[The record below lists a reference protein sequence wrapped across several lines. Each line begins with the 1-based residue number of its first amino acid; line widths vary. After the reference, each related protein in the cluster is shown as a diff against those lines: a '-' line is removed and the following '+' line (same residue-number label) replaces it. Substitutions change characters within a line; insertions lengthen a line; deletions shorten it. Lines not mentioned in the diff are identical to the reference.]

1 MSGYGIICFINRKWD
16 VLIDKLSKRIMIDA
30 NSVIRESSK
39 LMHEMVDPAGCATP
53 EWVMAGRDRFSTLGR
68 VWTLAAAFVL
78 GPAGPGH
85 ADLVHPV
92 PFDATITVD
101 TETGLEWLDLTET
114 VGLSYAQV
122 EAGAGGFVA
131 DGWRHA
137 TVHEVCDLFERYLV
151 PTNPPPRSC
160 PATQFD
166 FPTRVTFSSQV
177 MFIAY
182 LGSTNF
188 SYGGGGGGLAGLTDG
203 SIPPR
208 FRRRH
213 VRSSRLLQRKRRDV
227 VHRQHH
233 ESDRRALPGE
243 DAVAGCSRAPRARRR
258 AAVFAARVD
267 RCARD
272 PCPRPEAARG
282 ASRVTHAAAVL
293 DLEGQGVDAADQPRH
308 RRQAFTDRRFKR
320 AASVR

>member
-1 MSGYGIICFINRKWD
+1 
-16 VLIDKLSKRIMIDA
+16 
-30 NSVIRESSK
+30 
-39 LMHEMVDPAGCATP
+39 
-53 EWVMAGRDRFSTLGR
+53 MAGRDRLSTLGR

-122 EAGAGGFVA
+122 EAGAGGYVA

-166 FPTRVTFSSQV
+166 FPTPVTFSSQV

-188 SYGGGGGGLAGLTDG
+188 SYGGSGGGLAGLTDG
-203 SIPPR
+203 SIPPD
-208 FRRRH
+208 FAVVTYDPPGYYSANVATSLTVNTTNPTVGH
-213 VRSSRLLQRKRRDV
+213 FLVRMPSPGV
-227 VHRQHH
+227 P
-233 ESDRRALPGE
+233 ALPGLG
-243 DAVAGCSRAPRARRR
+243 VALLSSLLASIGALGIRAR
-258 AAVFAARVD
+258 ARKLHGG
-267 RCARD
+267 
-272 PCPRPEAARG
+272 PRE
-282 ASRVTHAAAVL
+282 
-293 DLEGQGVDAADQPRH
+293 
-308 RRQAFTDRRFKR
+308 
-320 AASVR
+320 